1 MFKIYPQLPMDASS
15 EFFWPIS
22 ENIFDDFI
30 YKFVCKTFIPFCGLP
45 LTLRI
50 IIGTNL
56 NRHYLKMK
64 ISLCIP
70 VYEFAPPP
78 SPPRFWPILP
88 LGIMICQNLYLL
100 YLMLPRKVSSL
111 LAECVLERRYL
122 KTFLNTVL
130 CINSN
135 PLF

>member
-1 MFKIYPQLPMDASS
+1 MILYINSYVKHSS
-15 EFFWPIS
+15 PLWPLS
-22 ENIFDDFI
+22 TPKDHNW
-30 YKFVCKTFIPFCGLP
+30 YKFES
-45 LTLRI
+45 TLLENEDLSMHSCVRI
-50 IIGTNL
+50 
-56 NRHYLKMK
+56 R
-64 ISLCIP
+64 
-70 VYEFAPPP
+70 PPP

-122 KTFLNTVL
+122 KTFLNIVL